1 MRRALFAASLF
12 CLGLFSHGLSSP
24 AAAQT
29 QCGGSFSAFV
39 DGLKAEA
46 VNQGIPR
53 DVVDGFFRTVRHDQ
67 AVLQRDRAQGF
78 FARPFIEFSR
88 QLISQNRLD
97 RGSQMAR
104 QHAALF
110 ERARREYGVPPAIM
124 LSFLAF
130 ETDYGSFQGDFNTAN
145 ALVTLAHDCR
155 RPELFRPQALAMI
168 ELYRRGMIDPATTVG
183 AWAGEIGMVQ
193 MLPGD
198 ILRLGVDGDGDGRV
212 DLRGSL
218 PDAVLSGAALLR
230 HHGWRPNEP
239 WLHEVRIPQG
249 LDLTRTGLR
258 TQMPVADWQR
268 LGVAPRHGSLP
279 QGGMQA
285 SVILPQGH
293 RGPAFMIFPNFRV
306 LFDWNQSFTYV
317 VTAAYFATR
326 LEGAPIYDAGNPEQ
340 GLEREQMRELQ
351 RRLQARGLNTGG
363 TTGILGANTRAAV
376 QDIQAQLGL
385 PADGW
390 PTPDLLRRL

>member
-110 ERARREYGVPPAIM
+110 ERARQEYGVPPAIM

-268 LGVAPRHGSLP
+268 LGVMPRHGSLP

-326 LEGAPIYDAGNPEQ
+326 LEGAPVYDAGNPDP

>member
-1 MRRALFAASLF
+1 MRRILIAASL
-12 CLGLFSHGLSSP
+12 LVMGLTGP
-24 AAAQT
+24 ASAQS

-39 DGLKAEA
+39 DGLKSEA
-46 VNQGIPR
+46 TGQGIPR
-53 DVVDGFFRTVRHDQ
+53 DVVEGFFRTVRQDQ
-67 AVLQRDRAQGF
+67 AVLQRDRGQAF
-78 FARPFIEFSR
+78 FTRPFIEFSR

-97 RGSQMAR
+97 RGQQMAR

-110 ERARREYGVPPAIM
+110 ERARQDYGVSPAIM

-155 RPELFRPQALAMI
+155 RPELFRPQVLAMI
-168 ELYRRGMIDPATTVG
+168 ELYHRGMIDPATTVG

-218 PDAVLSGAALLR
+218 ADSVLSGAALLR

-249 LDLTRTGLR
+249 LDLTRTGIR
-258 TQMPVADWQR
+258 TELTVADWER
-268 LGVAPRHGSLP
+268 MGVVPRHGSLP
-279 QGGMQA
+279 SGNVSA

-293 RGPAFMIFPNFRV
+293 RGPAFMVFPNFRV

-326 LEGAPIYDAGNPEQ
+326 LEGAPVYDAGNPEP
-340 GLEREQMRELQ
+340 GLDRDQMRTLQ
-351 RRLQARGLNTGG
+351 TRLQARGLDTGG

-376 QDIQAQLGL
+376 QDVQAQLGL

>member
-1 MRRALFAASLF
+1 MRRTLLAASLF
-12 CLGLFSHGLSSP
+12 SLGLATAVLSP

-29 QCGGSFSAFV
+29 SCGGSFPAFI

-46 VNQGIPR
+46 VSQGIPR
-53 DVVDGFFRTVRHDQ
+53 DVVDGFFRSVRQDE
-67 AVLQRDRAQGF
+67 AVLQRDRSQGF
-78 FARPFIEFSR
+78 FTRPFIEFSR

-97 RGSQMAR
+97 RGQQMAR

-110 ERARREYGVPPAIM
+110 EQARREYGVSPAIM

-155 RPELFRPQALAMI
+155 RPELFRPQVLAMV

-218 PDAVLSGAALLR
+218 ADSVLSGAALLR

-249 LDLTRTGLR
+249 LDLARTGLR
-258 TQMPVADWQR
+258 TQMPVADWQQ
-268 LGVAPRHGSLP
+268 LGVQPRHGSLP

-326 LEGAPIYDAGNPEQ
+326 LDGAPVYDAGNPEP

-351 RRLQARGLNTGG
+351 RRLQARGLDTGG

-390 PTPDLLRRL
+390 PTPELLRRL